1 MVAAASRPWGAAVPL
16 NRAQIAAPVCVLLE
30 PSSRSWGSRTPH
42 SSAAHPERFGH
53 CRETI
58 PHPSPNHP
66 TRRLRKRSATPEA
79 APNRSDTRS
88 GFGERS
94 GMRNLVARPDVPAPN
109 HSQLRRGSA
118 PGLLIIAGE
127 TLARGPLLAAL
138 AMQRVGAGGCRWV
151 LPHPRTRASG
161 GRDSSGPGTWG
172 TAVPPAAH
180 FSAHTSPNCLFL
192 PLPRAALLPSC
203 QLPAPFRAKGA
214 ACPPGLALG
223 LEQGVTLCPL
233 GSRSAGTCRQPGG
246 CVLQGRGRTEGKL
259 WAAPPSKEGRAQD
272 HLQGADG
279 TLSSKLLP
287 AGPLC
292 PGAAEPLTRAR
303 GVEAPGWARSSPG
316 PAAGWG
322 GCRAGLPLIPALLPT
337 GSSPSIALFM
347 WTAAGQVGSCRLPNM
362 DKARGTALAAAQPG
376 PARGSLRLL
385 RGLARGR
392 RPRADPLGKG
402 RGRRAG
408 KARAARP

>member
-1 MVAAASRPWGAAVPL
+1 MGPFWQPRP
-16 NRAQIAAPVCVLLE
+16 C
-30 PSSRSWGSRTPH
+30 
-42 SSAAHPERFGH
+42 
-53 CRETI
+53 
-58 PHPSPNHP
+58 
-66 TRRLRKRSATPEA
+66 
-79 APNRSDTRS
+79 S
-88 GFGERS
+88 GW
-94 GMRNLVARPDVPAPN
+94 V
-109 HSQLRRGSA
+109 Q
-118 PGLLIIAGE
+118 
-127 TLARGPLLAAL
+127 
-138 AMQRVGAGGCRWV
+138 VGAGGCSPTPGPEPQGEGIALGQV
-151 LPHPRTRASG
+151 PGGQQCPRRHMALHILLQTAFFRLFPGLLCCPAV
-161 GRDSSGPGTWG
+161 SSQLHLGQKE
-172 TAVPPAAH
+172 PPAPQPLLYGW
-180 FSAHTSPNCLFL
+180 SRVSPSV
-192 PLPRAALLPSC
+192 PWG
-203 QLPAPFRAKGA
+203 PAVLVPA
-214 ACPPGLALG
+214 
-223 LEQGVTLCPL
+223 Q
-233 GSRSAGTCRQPGG
+233 QPGG

-287 AGPLC
+287 GGPLC

-376 PARGSLRLL
+376 PARGLLRLL
-385 RGLARGR
+385 RGLARGH
-392 RPRADPLGKG
+392 RPRADPPGKG

>member
-1 MVAAASRPWGAAVPL
+1 MVAAASRPWGASVPL

-30 PSSRSWGSRTPH
+30 PSSRSRGSRTLH

-53 CRETI
+53 CRGTI

-66 TRRLRKRSATPEA
+66 TRRLRKRLATPEA
-79 APNRSDTRS
+79 APNRNDTGA

-109 HSQLRRGSA
+109 HSQLRKGSA

-127 TLARGPLLAAL
+127 TLACCGPLLAAP

-180 FSAHTSPNCLFL
+180 GSAHTSPNCLFS

-214 ACPPGLALG
+214 ACPPALALW

-233 GSRSAGTCRQPGG
+233 GSRSAGTC
-246 CVLQGRGRTEGKL
+246 
-259 WAAPPSKEGRAQD
+259 
-272 HLQGADG
+272 
-279 TLSSKLLP
+279 
-287 AGPLC
+287 
-292 PGAAEPLTRAR
+292 
-303 GVEAPGWARSSPG
+303 
-316 PAAGWG
+316 PAARWL
-322 GCRAGLPLIPALLPT
+322 C
-337 GSSPSIALFM
+337 
-347 WTAAGQVGSCRLPNM
+347 AAGQGQDRGKAVGSTSQQ
-362 DKARGTALAAAQPG
+362 G
-376 PARGSLRLL
+376 
-385 RGLARGR
+385 
-392 RPRADPLGKG
+392 GKG
-402 RGRRAG
+402 TGPSAG
-408 KARAARP
+408 S